1 MPVILSVTFGNVQNS
16 FCTFF
21 LHPNMIYFVHSI
33 VLYIFIGVCKTLQT
47 QISSA
52 FECDM
57 KVLYNSREFFSSLS
71 AALRLHKID
80 LC

>member
-33 VLYIFIGVCKTLQT
+33 VLYIFIGVCKTLQA

-52 FECDM
+52 FEYAM
-57 KVLYNSREFFSSLS
+57 KVMYNSREFFSSLS